1 MLYSPKH
8 TMSSSSP
15 WRVHNSRHGNRHS
28 SSSYRLAGDKH
39 YKWHTMEMVTH
50 LGHTTL
56 FLVWLVW
63 SWGKPQTDSALWPSC
78 CYYNLSKRKLSSV
91 EGSVITFISGSVSI
105 WRPSKS
111 MGTRPSLSISS
122 EGSRSVSNEPD
133 IAEPKSF
140 TNSCRERSSPV
151 LEEKSVITK
160 QSDVTLRMQKE
171 SHIYI
176 LHITKESKTRSCVK
190 NLWCLLQFK
199 CFYTCDKVSKKCKL
213 ITTQCPLKKFLIK
226 LN

>member
-15 WRVHNSRHGNRHS
+15 WRVHNSRHGNGCS

-56 FLVWLVW
+56 FLVW

-133 IAEPKSF
+133 IAEPKSL

-151 LEEKSVITK
+151 LDEKSVITK
-160 QSDVTLRMQKE
+160 QNHVTLCMQKE
-171 SHIYI
+171 SHMYI
-176 LHITKESKTRSCVK
+176 LYITKK
-190 NLWCLLQFK
+190 
-199 CFYTCDKVSKKCKL
+199 CDK
-213 ITTQCPLKKFLIK
+213 KFC
-226 LN
+226 